1 MPFKPKILVVES
13 DERTRLLV
21 ETTLERMGAV
31 PQGFSSGQEGAQ
43 VLEHEKFDG
52 AFVDW
57 DNLDLPGEDLAR
69 RIRRS
74 PSNAQIPIAMF
85 TASTDTRI
93 IAEAFKAGV
102 TLFLSKPFG
111 PRELERLLNTCRG
124 TMMEERRRYQRV
136 ALSVPVICEWG
147 KKRGFKR
154 ITGRTVNVS
163 NSGML
168 MRLHP
173 PPDMGTAV
181 VSELILPN
189 SRQPLKLEGTVVRAG
204 ASRQVAV
211 QFAHLTPAQR
221 DLLEDYVGSP
231 ETEMVES
238 GWIKG

>member
-1 MPFKPKILVVES
+1 MSFKPKILILES
-13 DERTRLLV
+13 DEPTRAMV
-21 ETTLERMGAV
+21 ETALERMGAV
-31 PQGFSSGQEGAQ
+31 PLGYSSAQEGARI
-43 VLEHEKFDG
+43 LEHEKFDG

-57 DNLDLPGEDLAR
+57 DNLDLAGEDFAR
-69 RIRRS
+69 RIRHS
-74 PSNAQIPIAMF
+74 PSNGQIPIAMF
-85 TASTDTRI
+85 TSSTDTHL

-124 TMMEERRRYQRV
+124 TMLEERRRYQRV
-136 ALSVPVICEWG
+136 ILSVPVVCEWG

-173 PPDMGTAV
+173 QPDTGAAV

-189 SRQPLKLEGTVVRAG
+189 SRQPLKLDGTVVRTGAG
-204 ASRQVAV
+204 RQVAV

-221 DLLEDYVGSP
+221 DLLEDYVGGP
-231 ETEMVES
+231 ETEVVES
-238 GWIKG
+238 GWIRG